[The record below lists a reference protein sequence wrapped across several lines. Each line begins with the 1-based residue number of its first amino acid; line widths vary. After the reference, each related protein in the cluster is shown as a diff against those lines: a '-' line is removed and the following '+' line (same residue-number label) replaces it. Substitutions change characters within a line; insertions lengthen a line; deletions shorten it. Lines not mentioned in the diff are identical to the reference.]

1 MLKTF
6 GYRKTSYL
14 EFYAQVLSRICS
26 GINRCSYDL
35 VIVRDYFF
43 GAYLTVD
50 VSTVYIGDTTFRLF
64 KANLNM
70 PSAKFEEI
78 ADEVEKRMIQNA
90 DSIIFSSNWAKESAL
105 KDYSYKKIISMSS
118 SSAPTFHI
126 PKRGSTKLTQ
136 AYAIGFLSDAIG

>member
-105 KDYSYKKIISMSS
+105 KDYLLCITSS
-118 SSAPTFHI
+118 FT
-126 PKRGSTKLTQ
+126 
-136 AYAIGFLSDAIG
+136 FLSEKSVSRVRLHSNLRNVS